1 MAKMKEQPELEWVR
15 SHQDDDQDVDTT
27 KLSDATQLNIK
38 ADALATQGLDRL
50 NSKPRVSLDPSS
62 EMLLHQ

>member
-1 MAKMKEQPELEWVR
+1 MGSFSGDPQFDGQDMKERPKLEWVR
-15 SHQDDDQDVDTT
+15 SHQDDNPDVDIT

-50 NSKPRVSLDPSS
+50 NSKPK
-62 EMLLHQ
+62 